1 MSLGYVSFVKY
12 FIIAPNIDQNT
23 GLGFT
28 LHVYGSLIF
37 FAAAIIPSLFFIKNG
52 LLRIIYVFSFII
64 AAVLSGRTALIL
76 FVFLGLS
83 TIFLYLKK

>member
-1 MSLGYVSFVKY
+1 MMSLGYVSFVKY

-37 FAAAIIPSLFFIKNG
+37 FCFNH
-52 LLRIIYVFSFII
+52 SFIFYKKWI
-64 AAVLSGRTALIL
+64 VEN
-76 FVFLGLS
+76 
-83 TIFLYLKK
+83 YLRFHL